1 MTNFLV
7 MTIFNNIDFD
17 LDFFN
22 TNTNTAI
29 IGKTVTILLGGF
41 IYYNFWSKWT
51 TLGNDNDLP
60 SVDSDNTSGPEDII
74 VQDAISNNSDNS
86 TVKDIVDTQS
96 DTVTQASNSITH
108 GSETDYQSFINTA
121 DIGTNVEYLKSTTS
135 EVLVKNQEVFTEY
148 SSFFN
153 CHWFETIF
161 DWMKS
166 DGTPSSINSD
176 ELISQQEN
184 AHQFM
189 NMENPAKLEQLKKY
203 LENFNPDVTPAINE
217 QTILSPIDIVTT
229 DINQLPNL
237 TTSPVDT
244 IGDYLANVSPDS
256 PISIIAP
263 QPKWDIDLNIL
274 NSSNIDVAGSVISFT
289 DRECEWLSSSVDIML
304 NIVNTTNEVVV
315 VSTMTFI

>member
-1 MTNFLV
+1 
-7 MTIFNNIDFD
+7 
-17 LDFFN
+17 
-22 TNTNTAI
+22 
-29 IGKTVTILLGGF
+29 
-41 IYYNFWSKWT
+41 
-51 TLGNDNDLP
+51 
-60 SVDSDNTSGPEDII
+60 
-74 VQDAISNNSDNS
+74 
-86 TVKDIVDTQS
+86 
-96 DTVTQASNSITH
+96 
-108 GSETDYQSFINTA
+108 
-121 DIGTNVEYLKSTTS
+121 
-135 EVLVKNQEVFTEY
+135 
-148 SSFFN
+148 
-153 CHWFETIF
+153 
-161 DWMKS
+161 MKS

-289 DRECEWLSSSVDIML
+289 DRECE
-304 NIVNTTNEVVV
+304 
-315 VSTMTFI
+315 